1 MLVKL
6 LQVVW
11 NFPETVKQPFDMY
24 YFYWPLHEAMLRGW
38 EVEVLTFQVNEQQ
51 CREEVID
58 GIRVQRCPAGVR
70 KGKPFSWPFLAAL
83 FTTDADI
90 IICHGYGEGRSELAI
105 LLGRLRGCKVV
116 FVPHFHLYPY
126 RRVWRDWY
134 DKTVGRFFFNCSDG
148 VVVFTEYTHQQ
159 LLQLGV
165 KPDKLRVVP
174 HVARP
179 EIFACS
185 PARQSGSLL
194 REAGI
199 TGDPLLLGVGQLIER
214 KGWTYTVRCLP
225 ALVARFP
232 NTQLL
237 IAGPSQ
243 PAEPDFRR
251 SLLRLAKDL
260 KVADHLHI
268 VQDNTPEFIF
278 DAYRSATIL
287 THPSFVESFGMVL
300 LEAMTAGLPV
310 IAHNGTGIPCI
321 VEDGVTGYVADVRNV
336 PQYTNLLLTL
346 VEDPLLRQRM
356 GEAGKRRAETYFSQA
371 RSAEMLFKMFA
382 ELTQVRPSAGNS
394 IEI

>member
-11 NFPETVKQPFDMY
+11 NFPETVKQPFNMY
-24 YFYWPLHEAMLRGW
+24 YFYWPLHEATSRGW
-38 EVEVLTFQVNEQQ
+38 EVEVLTFQVNKQQ
-51 CREEVID
+51 RREEVID

-70 KGKPFSWPFLAAL
+70 KGKPFSWPFLVAL

-105 LLGRLRGCKVV
+105 LLGRLRGRKVV

-126 RRVWRDWY
+126 RRVWREWY
-134 DKTVGRFFFNCSDG
+134 DKTIGRFFFNCSG
-148 VVVFTEYTHQQ
+148 CVVVFTEYTHQQ

-165 KPDKLRVVP
+165 KPEKLRVVP

-179 EIFACS
+179 DVFTCTLAQQPE
-185 PARQSGSLL
+185 SLL
-194 REAGI
+194 RQAGI
-199 TGDPLLLGVGQLIER
+199 AGVPLLLGVGQLIAR
-214 KGWTYTVRCLP
+214 KGWEYTVRCLP
-225 ALVARFP
+225 AIVARFP
-232 NTQLL
+232 DVQLL

-243 PAEPDFRR
+243 PAEPDFHR

-268 VQDNTPEFIF
+268 VQDNTPEFML

-287 THPSFVESFGMVL
+287 THPSFVESFGLVL

-321 VEDGVTGYVADVRNV
+321 VEDGVTGYVVDVRDV
-336 PQYTNLLLTL
+336 QKYTALLLAVL
-346 VEDPLLRQRM
+346 EDSLLRQRM
-356 GEAGKRRAETYFSQA
+356 GEAGKRRAATYFSQA
-371 RSAEMLFKMFA
+371 RSAETLFKIFA
-382 ELTQVRPSAGNS
+382 ELTPARPSVDNS
-394 IEI
+394 IEA